1 MKINYLPTI
10 ILLFILLSSCVPKEK
25 YEKLKEEKIALEKTR
40 DSLSFWLR
48 ISEKQNRRYIKELS
62 NIKKKKKKTIK
73 KATKYSNDDALKHLN
88 DYYKFY
94 RRDYTF
100 KEPKVRRKSNNEFV
114 ISLKEVDNEFKNV
127 EQFYSSRVCLL
138 TINNDGT
145 YILDLHY
152 Q

>member
-1 MKINYLPTI
+1 MKKIYL
-10 ILLFILLSSCVPKEK
+10 LAVILLSSCVPKEK
-25 YEKLKEEKIALEKTR
+25 YEKLKEEKLALEKTR

-48 ISEKQNRRYIKELS
+48 ESKTKNKQYIEELS
-62 NIKKKKKKTIK
+62 SIKKKRKKTVK
-73 KATKYSNDDALKHLN
+73 KNKRYSNDNALKYLRDH
-88 DYYKFY
+88 YKFY

-100 KEPKVRRKSNNEFV
+100 KEPKIRRKSNNEFV

-127 EQFYSSRVCLL
+127 EQFYSARVCLL

>member
-1 MKINYLPTI
+1 MKINYSSAVI
-10 ILLFILLSSCVPKEK
+10 FLFILLSSCVPKEK

-48 ISEKQNRRYIKELS
+48 ISEKQNRQYIKELS
-62 NIKKKKKKTIK
+62 NIKKKKKIIK
-73 KATKYSNDDALKHLN
+73 RTTKYSNNDALKLLN

-100 KEPKVRRKSNNEFV
+100 KEPEVRRKSNNEFV
-114 ISLKEVDNEFKNV
+114 ISLKEVDSEFKNV

-145 YILDLHY
+145 YTLDVYY